1 MCNNLFPAC
10 GHQVS
15 PSLRLTGGTWVP
27 VSWLHRPPS
36 AAHLGHKYNVTR
48 SHQINHRS
56 AVRAAQ
62 WVSEWVGQRP
72 PLESYYCVSPI
83 LVIAFELQQRH
94 TSLICIY
101 LLPITSFF
109 FYLIPASLKS
119 SLLPHSYT
127 NTTSED
133 DPVQYSRSVKPDFW
147 LYYSNKV
154 LHSILRQQNS
164 MWQNKRILSCIFNSK
179 DL

>member
-1 MCNNLFPAC
+1 MFSITSSHRRHIGSGQLTPLTAFSSTCAPT
-10 GHQVS
+10 
-15 PSLRLTGGTWVP
+15 RLTIR
-27 VSWLHRPPS
+27 L
-36 AAHLGHKYNVTR
+36 LLELR
-48 SHQINHRS
+48 SDW
-56 AVRAAQ
+56 AVCT
-62 WVSEWVGQRP
+62 
-72 PLESYYCVSPI
+72 PLENYYCTSPI
-83 LVIAFELQQRH
+83 LVIAFELQQRD
-94 TSLICIY
+94 TSLILY
-101 LLPITSFF
+101 LFASDHVFLSFLF

-147 LYYSNKV
+147 LYYSNKA

-164 MWQNKRILSCIFNSK
+164 MWQNKRILSCIFNNK